1 MILGH
6 AENEL
11 FIQQQNFGQV
21 KIESIRRRKTLKCSQ
36 KMKICFGNV
45 GNIVLKG
52 QNADYQHF
60 PLFPQCFLEP
70 CFSGLLKVGFVW

>member
-11 FIQQQNFGQV
+11 FVQQQNFGQV

-36 KMKICFGNV
+36 KMKICFGKV
-45 GNIVLKG
+45 GNIVWKG

-60 PLFPQCFLEP
+60 PLSHNVF
-70 CFSGLLKVGFVW
+70 